1 MYTPQI
7 YYLKDHNDNTRHVQV
22 QHDTLDNTYV
32 ANIRGGGYER
42 MADGSQKQPIV
53 ATGVAD
59 TPLDSAKCAIQNLLD
74 RALKQKKAD
83 RAFMVNRFLSA

>member
-22 QHDTLDNTYV
+22 QHDTIDDSYV
-32 ANIRGGGYER
+32 ATIRGGEYER
-42 MADGSQKQPIV
+42 MADGSKRQPNI
-53 ATGVAD
+53 AMGIAD

-74 RALKQKKAD
+74 RALKQKNAD
-83 RAFMVNRFLSA
+83 RAFMVNRFLPS